1 MAKLD
6 KGFDPIALLQS
17 VGNFAL
23 LLLIITVGAL
33 VPLKLIEVVSGYPV
47 FQELSDFAKE
57 PSLGIKTR
65 RNNP

>member
-6 KGFDPIALLQS
+6 RGFDPISFLQS
-17 VGNFAL
+17 VGGFAL

-47 FQELSDFAKE
+47 FQELSDFARE
-57 PSLGIKTR
+57 PADAVKTR